1 MVKYKGYHGKVE
13 FDVEAGLFHGEGVDL
28 RDVITFQGKSVDKLE
43 QALRDSID
51 DYMEY
56 CEQQNEEPDK
66 PFSGR
71 LMLRLPT
78 GIHRKLYVWAKNE
91 GKSLNEYVSEK
102 LSLVN

>member
-1 MVKYKGYHGKVE
+1 M
-13 FDVEAGLFHGEGVDL
+13 DL
-28 RDVITFQGKSVDKLE
+28 RDVITFQGKSVDELE
-43 QALRDSID
+43 QAFRDSID

-78 GIHRKLYVWAKNE
+78 EIHRKLYVWAKNE
-91 GKSLNEYVSEK
+91 GKSLDEYVSEK